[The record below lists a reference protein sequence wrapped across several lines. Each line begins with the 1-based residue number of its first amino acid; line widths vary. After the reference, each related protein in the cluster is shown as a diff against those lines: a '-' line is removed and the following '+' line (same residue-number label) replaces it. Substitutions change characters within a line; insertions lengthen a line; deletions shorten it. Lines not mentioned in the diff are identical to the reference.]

1 MAKCDKKKDGSQ
13 WFTVAIKSIPEPFL
27 VQWSK
32 KEKNDDTVQLINVN
46 AEEYKG
52 SSRSLPQPVLVVKQ
66 RELLENFNFQIEVQ
80 SFVGKCKKTIHGKKK
95 VFCIFL
101 KNRKMKKRL
110 SLYDNIDII
119 NNFSIKMFLY
129 NVQSTTLQII
139 TLINLC
145 HLRNTNELIT
155 S

>member
-1 MAKCDKKKDGSQ
+1 MAKFDKKKDGSQ

-32 KEKNDDTVQLINVN
+32 QEKNGDTVQLINVN
-46 AEEYKG
+46 AEEFKG

-80 SFVGKCKKTIHGKKK
+80 SFVGTCKKTMHGKTK
-95 VFCIFL
+95 VLCIFL
-101 KNRKMKKRL
+101 KNRKMKYRI

-119 NNFSIKMFLY
+119 NIFSIKMLLDTF
-129 NVQSTTLQII
+129 
-139 TLINLC
+139 
-145 HLRNTNELIT
+145 
-155 S
+155 

>member
-1 MAKCDKKKDGSQ
+1 MLAKFDKKKDESQ

-32 KEKNDDTVQLINVN
+32 QEKNGDTVQLINVN

-66 RELLENFNFQIEVQ
+66 RELLENFNFQIEVHN
-80 SFVGKCKKTIHGKKK
+80 FVGTCKKTMHGKTK
-95 VFCIFL
+95 VLCIFL
-101 KNRKMKKRL
+101 KNRKMKYRI

-119 NNFSIKMFLY
+119 NIFF
-129 NVQSTTLQII
+129 
-139 TLINLC
+139 
-145 HLRNTNELIT
+145 H
-155 S
+155 